1 MYVYIYIYM
10 YIYISGNLGMLDRCE
25 LLFPEFPISTIDV
38 CLHSVFSHKNGCFY
52 TSRDLWR
59 LWEPIQTT
67 KVEKS
72 RSHHAPYGFVNG
84 IAARSNGLLSISF
97 FKIAIWGTEF

>member
-1 MYVYIYIYM
+1 M
-10 YIYISGNLGMLDRCE
+10 GMLDRCE
-25 LLFPEFPISTIDV
+25 MLLPEFPISTIDV
-38 CLHSVFSHKNGCFY
+38 CLHNVFSHKNG

-59 LWEPIQTT
+59 LWQLIQTT

-84 IAARSNGLLSISF
+84 IAARSNGLSSISF

>member
-1 MYVYIYIYM
+1 MYVYVYIYIYM
-10 YIYISGNLGMLDRCE
+10 GMLDRCE
-25 LLFPEFPISTIDV
+25 MLLPEFPISTIDV
-38 CLHSVFSHKNGCFY
+38 CLHSVFSHKNG
-52 TSRDLWR
+52 TSRDLWQ
-59 LWEPIQTT
+59 LWQLIQTT

-84 IAARSNGLLSISF
+84 IAARSNGLSSISF